1 MKIKSLFLSLLFL
14 ASAFLSAQ
22 EVSFDETFA
31 LEDYNFVL
39 GTQGIGG
46 KYQFSNESKLIEQAK
61 HIRGMGSNIL
71 KISLGPKSPKSYGF
85 GKSKATSTLEL
96 FQSIPDYKQV
106 FDMYFKYIFVNQT
119 IINLISS
126 IFWCF

>member
-39 GTQGIGG
+39 GENNFFFYEDQYGSLKTPKPSIKGDFQLENAST
-46 KYQFSNESKLIEQAK
+46 YSCRSAP
-61 HIRGMGSNIL
+61 RGDR
-71 KISLGPKSPKSYGF
+71 
-85 GKSKATSTLEL
+85 EL
-96 FQSIPDYKQV
+96 
-106 FDMYFKYIFVNQT
+106 
-119 IINLISS
+119 
-126 IFWCF
+126 